1 MITYWQQEDG
11 KLVKKDEEELNRRMK
26 TWVDARMV
34 TRDDIVE
41 LEEKFN
47 IESENILDV
56 LDPDELSRIEYNEDK
71 DYTLTIMRLPVFSP
85 GDDIPYFCAP
95 LGIITK
101 GNLFIT
107 ICWTDCEVLKD
118 FAANRIRE
126 LSLNDFPA
134 FTIRFMSRA
143 DLTYLRYLKEINRRA
158 TTIQNEMLRS
168 VQNRE
173 LVQLLNIQKSLV
185 YFATSLK
192 SNQMLLEKFR
202 KTKLF
207 KLDEEDVDWLDDVE
221 IDNRQAMEMADT
233 YTNIMAQMND
243 SFSSVLSNNLNIV
256 MKTMTA
262 WNLVLMLPTLVTS
275 FFGAN
280 IPLPWSGERGWK
292 WMGVVALSGICIL
305 TAIMGWFLFMKHKFN
320 TFDEKK
326 KVVKLNQ
333 HRAARKEKK
342 VMAKVEKAA
351 ERYERLSAIA
361 EEKSK
366 IKANLSKALSS
377 KSSAKDEKA
386 EKNEKTGKSEK
397 LLKIEDGLEKES
409 IDEESILLDEKK
421 KNSSKAKG
429 KSSGHKK
436 KSSKKK
442 NAKKK

>member
-1 MITYWQQEDG
+1 MITYWQQEEG
-11 KLVKKDEEELNRRMK
+11 KLVQKEESELNRRMK

-41 LEEKFN
+41 LEEKFE
-47 IESENILDV
+47 IDGENILDI
-56 LDPDELSRIEYNEDK
+56 LDPDELSRIEYNEDF

-85 GDDIPYFCAP
+85 GDDISYFCAP

-101 GNLFIT
+101 GNWFIT

-126 LSLNDFPA
+126 LTLNDFPA

-143 DLTYLRYLKEINRRA
+143 DLTYLRYLKELNRRA

-185 YFATSLK
+185 YFTTSLK

-262 WNLVLMLPTLVTS
+262 WNLVLMMPTLVTS

-280 IPLPWSGERGWK
+280 VPLPWSGETGWK
-292 WMGVVALSGICIL
+292 WMGVVWVSVLCVLSAIL
-305 TAIMGWFLFMKHKFN
+305 GWFMFMKHKFN
-320 TFDEKK
+320 TFEEKK
-326 KVVKLNQ
+326 RPVKLNQ

-342 VMAKVEKAA
+342 VIARVEKAA
-351 ERYERLSAIA
+351 DRYE
-361 EEKSK
+361 
-366 IKANLSKALSS
+366 
-377 KSSAKDEKA
+377 
-386 EKNEKTGKSEK
+386 K
-397 LLKIEDGLEKES
+397 LEQKLEKEK
-409 IDEESILLDEKK
+409 IALEKAALSVV
-421 KNSSKAKG
+421 NKG
-429 KSSGHKK
+429 KSLPEKAPVKVKTEEKKVPAPVKKEEESDDKKASGKGKAKSTNHKK

-442 NAKKK
+442 TSRKKGNSSKK